1 MFFKK
6 KSENTNI
13 PNKFYQISEH
23 QLDEKELI
31 PLFWWDESKN
41 FGDWIGPYLVSKL
54 TSKAVF
60 NTKQFPV
67 INNNF
72 FTVGSILEHLPTN
85 SNNLHIWGS
94 GLIQPISNSKNLLK
108 TLKTLKN
115 LNIHAVRGEHTH
127 HELSQ
132 HLKVSIPQVYGD
144 PAILMP
150 EFYIPSSLQKQY
162 KISICP
168 HTTQRE
174 LFNNLDKD
182 FHIIDVEQDII
193 EVIDEICQSEVCISA
208 SLHGLIIAQAYNI
221 PWVWIDISD
230 KKLYGHHFKF
240 YDFFSTLN
248 ISNPISPYTF
258 SSLDIPKVNFK
269 TVAKL
274 AKCYNFKHNPKSL
287 LNSFPFFKREH

>member
-13 PNKFYQISEH
+13 PDKFYQLSEH
-23 QLDEKELI
+23 KIAEKELI

-60 NTKQFPV
+60 NTKKFPV

-72 FTVGSILEHLPTN
+72 FSVGSILEHLPIN

-94 GLIQPISNSKNLLK
+94 GLIQPVSHSKNLLK

-115 LNIHAVRGEHTH
+115 LNIHAVRGELTH
-127 HELSQ
+127 YELSQ
-132 HLKVSIPQVYGD
+132 HLKISIPQVYGD

-174 LFNNLDKD
+174 LFKNFDKN
-182 FHIIDVEQDII
+182 FHIIDVEQNIND
-193 EVIDEICQSEVCISA
+193 VVDEICQSEICISA

-230 KKLYGHHFKF
+230 KKLYGQHFKF

-248 ISNPISPYTF
+248 ISTPITPYTF
-258 SSLDIPKVNFK
+258 SSSDISKIDFK
-269 TVAKL
+269 TVAKS
-274 AKCYNFKHNPKSL
+274 AKHYKFKHNPKML
-287 LNSFPFFKREH
+287 LDNFPF